1 MLKTNKYCIQK
12 YGMYCIFCLSCNI
25 MKLFKITENTDNQQG
40 KNDVIKAQTQ
50 CLSWY
55 HKPLLW
61 DHRKSDILSMFV

>member
-12 YGMYCIFCLSCNI
+12 YGMYCIFSLSCNI

-50 CLSWY
+50 CLS
-55 HKPLLW
+55 
-61 DHRKSDILSMFV
+61 